1 MTQDTRKEVPPT
13 ENPALEAAMAGHPF
27 LKDLPPHIFKKL
39 SATGMLIQFKP
50 GQQIF
55 VEGDPAN
62 RFYLIL
68 TGTVVLAAPAPEGRS
83 VTLQKIGD
91 GDVLGWSWLIPPY
104 SWLFDATAETEVE
117 AIFFYGTRLR
127 EECENDH
134 DLGFELM
141 KRMSTIVVHRLQAVR
156 RKLVTLASAKEH

>member
-1 MTQDTRKEVPPT
+1 MTQDTRKEVPPV

-27 LKDLPPHIFKKL
+27 LKDLPPPIFKKL
-39 SATGMLIQFKP
+39 ADSGMVMRFP
-50 GQQIF
+50 AGQRIF
-55 VEGDPAN
+55 IEGDPAN
-62 RFYLIL
+62 RFYLIV
-68 TGTVVLAAPAPEGRS
+68 TGTVVLAAPAPEGRP
-83 VTLQKIGD
+83 VTLQTIGA

-104 SWLFDATAETEVE
+104 SWLFDATAETDVE

-156 RKLVTLASAKEH
+156 RKLVTLAASKEH

>member
-1 MTQDTRKEVPPT
+1 MIQDTRKEVPPL

-27 LKDLPPHIFKKL
+27 LKDLPPPIFKKL
-39 SATGMLIQFKP
+39 ADSGMVMRFP
-50 GQQIF
+50 AGQRIF
-55 VEGDPAN
+55 IEGDPAN
-62 RFYLIL
+62 RFYLIV

-83 VTLQKIGD
+83 VTLQTIGA

-104 SWLFDATAETEVE
+104 SWLFDATAETDVE

-141 KRMSTIVVHRLQAVR
+141 KRVSTIVVHRLQAVR
-156 RKLVTLASAKEH
+156 RKLVTLAASKER

>member
-1 MTQDTRKEVPPT
+1 MTQDTRKEVPPI

-27 LKDLPPHIFKKL
+27 LKDLPPPIFKKL
-39 SATGMLIQFKP
+39 ADSGMVMRFP
-50 GQQIF
+50 AGQRIF
-55 VEGDPAN
+55 IEGDPAN
-62 RFYLIL
+62 RFYLIV

-83 VTLQKIGD
+83 VTLQTIGA

-104 SWLFDATAETEVE
+104 SWLFDATAETDVE

-141 KRMSTIVVHRLQAVR
+141 KRVSTIVVHRLQAVR
-156 RKLVTLASAKEH
+156 RKLVTLAASKER